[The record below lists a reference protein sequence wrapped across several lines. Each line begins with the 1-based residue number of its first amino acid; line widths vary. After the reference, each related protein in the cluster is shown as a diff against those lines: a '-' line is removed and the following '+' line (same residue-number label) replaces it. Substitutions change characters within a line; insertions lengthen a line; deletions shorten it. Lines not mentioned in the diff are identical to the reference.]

1 MLWLKGL
8 KPADEGVNDRD
19 NNRDGNDDDNN
30 GVNDREGGVPRYP
43 DTSGNDDD
51 DKGRVND
58 PDDTLNG
65 GILDFLLHFYL
76 SPDRLRLR
84 GNLADVVMMSTM
96 RLRMMLVRMEVRT
109 VMMVMD
115 AILPTSV
122 FMSNSPRPWM

>member
-1 MLWLKGL
+1 MLWLKGS
-8 KPADEGVNDRD
+8 KPADE
-19 NNRDGNDDDNN
+19 

-84 GNLADVVMMSTM
+84 GNLADIVMMSTM
-96 RLRMMLVRMEVRT
+96 RLRMMVVLVRMEVMT

-115 AILPTSV
+115 AILPT
-122 FMSNSPRPWM
+122 

>member
-1 MLWLKGL
+1 MGTCLAFSTFLPPHISMAEIAL
-8 KPADEGVNDRD
+8 SNAVL
-19 NNRDGNDDDNN
+19 
-30 GVNDREGGVPRYP
+30 P
-43 DTSGNDDD
+43 DGNDDD

-96 RLRMMLVRMEVRT
+96 RLRMMLVRMEVMT